1 MFPTLTFPTIENPI
15 ASDIGKAVQLVED
28 MADII
33 KMAGMSPMGYDKPG
47 VVYSTVE
54 QNLRFASDVLKKG
67 LLDSDTGILA
77 LSPKKG
83 T

>member
-1 MFPTLTFPTIENPI
+1 MFPPFTFPTIENPS
-15 ASDIGKAVQLVED
+15 ASDISKAVQLVEQ

-33 KMAGMSPMGYDKPG
+33 KMAQMSPMSYEKPA
-47 VVYSTVE
+47 VIFSTVE

-77 LSPKKG
+77 LSPK
-83 T
+83 